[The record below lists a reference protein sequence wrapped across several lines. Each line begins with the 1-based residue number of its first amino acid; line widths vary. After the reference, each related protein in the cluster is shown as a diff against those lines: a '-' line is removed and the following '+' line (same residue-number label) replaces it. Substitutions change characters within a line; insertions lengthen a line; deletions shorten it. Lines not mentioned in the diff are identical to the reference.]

1 MTFNNSQNALMTPQ
15 VANGEVIHLP
25 GSVTLGI
32 FNDMGWSVTWP
43 NSEPAAAIVEH
54 CGEISSSQTW
64 FANGV
69 IHVITCDVTI
79 PNRVT
84 LTIEQGTII
93 KVKSFPGDL
102 FVDGSFQALGSS
114 DQKIY
119 ITSIRD
125 DTVGGDTDQ
134 ETIPP
139 AAGNWGRV
147 HFRPGSSGEL
157 DYVELRYGGYLT
169 NGMLYTEGGTNITID
184 NGVFKS
190 ASDCAISS
198 NSGYSQL
205 CSTWIP
211 PISPAVSITACAC
224 AGRVSPT
231 TAPGM
236 RPRSLM
242 CCMMT

>member
-1 MTFNNSQNALMTPQ
+1 
-15 VANGEVIHLP
+15 
-25 GSVTLGI
+25 
-32 FNDMGWSVTWP
+32 MGWSVTWP
-43 NSEPAAAIVEH
+43 DLEPAAAIVEH

-79 PNRVT
+79 PNGVT

-93 KVKSFPGDL
+93 KVKSSGDL

-157 DYVELRYGGYLT
+157 DYVELRYGGLNQWDVVYR
-169 NGMLYTEGGTNITID
+169 GGHEHHD
-184 NGVFKS
+184 
-190 ASDCAISS
+190 
-198 NSGYSQL
+198 
-205 CSTWIP
+205 
-211 PISPAVSITACAC
+211 
-224 AGRVSPT
+224 R
-231 TAPGM
+231 
-236 RPRSLM
+236 
-242 CCMMT
+242 